1 MKKNKILCAI
11 LVLLIV
17 VISSGCSKS
26 WKWKTTHVVIKEQE
40 ALEYLQKKYGK
51 KFVCEGYCK
60 SGRSRDTS
68 KMIIHPKDDKTKR
81 FTILKEYSPTYVEEN
96 GRDVRKDGYSYE
108 DDYPSKLIEP
118 MIDKRIKNT
127 VGSQFPD
134 VKYASYISDCGNI
147 NNDYKDKIDYDNFI
161 KQEGETSDIKITVL
175 VNYGDNFDK
184 NKAAQKAYSFMKKV
198 IDGKLVNTPIKIK
211 ASFYFVDSG
220 NYNKDNIKSVRWDEN
235 DISGEY
241 VDIHEKYNIKYSVDL
256 ESEDGLNYSQ
266 DIRDIENKMD
276 SF

>member
-1 MKKNKILCAI
+1 MKKNKVLCVI

-17 VISSGCSKS
+17 VVSSGCSRE
-26 WKWKTTHVVIKEQE
+26 WKERHVVIKEQE

-60 SGRSRDTS
+60 SRKGTDNS
-68 KMIIHPKDDKTKR
+68 KMIMYPKDDKTKQ
-81 FTILKEYSPTYVEEN
+81 FTISKEYSPKYVEEN
-96 GRDVRKDGYSYE
+96 GQNVRKDGYDY
-108 DDYPSKLIEP
+108 DDEYPARLVEN
-118 MIDKRIKNT
+118 MIDERIKNT

-134 VKYASYISDCGNI
+134 IKYASYVSVYGNL
-147 NNDYKDKIDYDNFI
+147 NEQYKNKIDYDKFI
-161 KQEGETSDIKITVL
+161 KQEGETSDINITVL

-184 NKAAQKAYSFMKKV
+184 NKEVQEAYSFMKKV
-198 IDGKLVNTPIKIK
+198 IDGKIVNTPIKIK
-211 ASFYFVDSG
+211 ASFYFVDSD
-220 NYNKDNIKSVRWDEN
+220 NYNKDDIKSVRCDDN
-235 DISGEY
+235 DVSDD
-241 VDIHEKYNIKYSVDL
+241 VDTREKYNIKASVDL